1 MTDSSDSESAPR
13 NPDALLRRAGVRGNP
28 DRDQHFLVDDR
39 VLDRLP
45 EYATSEAHCASDSR
59 VARDA
64 ERPSDHASGDGREQT
79 AEPRDDFDL
88 SHVLEIGPGTGAL
101 TDRLLAVADEVTAI
115 ERDPDLA
122 AFLREEFADEIAA
135 GRLTVISGDALE
147 VELPDFT
154 ASISNLPYGVSSEI
168 TFRLLPRGKPTVLM
182 FQQEFAERMAADPAT
197 DDYGRLSVSAQHY
210 ADVEVVEPVPKEAF
224 SPPPDVESAVVR
236 TTPRDP
242 NYEVGDEDFFLRFVK
257 AVFTQRRKT
266 LRNAIR
272 NTPHISGL
280 DDADAVVDAISEDR
294 TDLDPEV
301 LGKRAG
307 KIPPET
313 FAALA
318 TAADEHGRSSEDE
331 QSDEDGRDGEQLRGG
346 ETT

>member
-1 MTDSSDSESAPR
+1 MTDARDSGGSPR
-13 NPDALLRRAGVRGNP
+13 DPDALLRRASVRGNP

-45 EYATSEAHCASDSR
+45 GYASD
-59 VARDA
+59 A
-64 ERPSDHASGDGREQT
+64 G
-79 AEPRDDFDL
+79 FDL

-101 TDRLLAVADEVTAI
+101 TDRLLAVAEEVTVV

-135 GRLTVISGDALE
+135 GRLTVIAGDALA
-147 VELPDFT
+147 VDLPEFT
-154 ASISNLPYGVSSEI
+154 ASISNLPYGVSSE
-168 TFRLLPRGKPTVLM
+168 TAFRLLPRGRPTVLM
-182 FQQEFAERMAADPAT
+182 FQKEFAERMAAEAGT

-236 TTPRDP
+236 TTPREPD
-242 NYEVGDEDFFLRFVK
+242 YEVGDEAFFLGFVK

-272 NTPHISGL
+272 NTAHISGL
-280 DDADAVVDAISEDR
+280 DDADAVVDAIAEGE
-294 TDLDPEV
+294 TEMDPDV
-301 LGKRAG
+301 LGRRAG

-318 TAADEHGRSSEDE
+318 AIADEYG
-331 QSDEDGRDGEQLRGG
+331 RGG
-346 ETT
+346 DGG